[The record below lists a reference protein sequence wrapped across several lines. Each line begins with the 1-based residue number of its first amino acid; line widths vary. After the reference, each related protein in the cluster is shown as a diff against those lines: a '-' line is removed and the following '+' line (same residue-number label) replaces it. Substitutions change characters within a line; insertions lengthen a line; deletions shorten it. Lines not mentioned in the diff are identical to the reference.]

1 VNRAHPVTPSGRT
14 PVSIQDAEIIPLS
27 YGTDDKP
34 PRRRYFAVLKVTTSD
49 GVVGWGE
56 ATDCYGH
63 SHPMTVKALFDERI
77 KWMILGKDALKAEA
91 LLAEVRRV
99 AHQQLGGR
107 GAFITQLVSAIEIA
121 LWDIKG
127 RIFGR
132 SVSELLGSYRDRI
145 RLYAA
150 CPPLHH
156 ITPEQYLEISRELRE
171 RGVEAVKIRTGNNLA
186 WDRQFARAM
195 RKLLGE
201 DIRLLVDGKFNYRTD
216 SAISLAKTLEELG
229 VICFEEPVADTD
241 LGEMA
246 RLAAATSVPVS
257 YGEHCFTIHDFRD
270 LITHRAARIL
280 NPDACACGGIAEARN
295 VAVLAQAFGL
305 SVMPHCGGLTAIGMA
320 ANLHA
325 AAAMPT
331 FDLFEFDSRAHQP
344 LRDEIIAEP
353 LFSIPRVVD
362 GCLEV
367 PRGPGLGIEIDESVL
382 KRYPYRLDTDIAAT
396 FPMYGTPHI

>member
-1 VNRAHPVTPSGRT
+1 VTKAKPIGPARQKPIT
-14 PVSIQDAEIIPLS
+14 IEAAEIIPLS

-34 PRRRYFAVLKVTTSD
+34 PRRRYFALLKITTSD

-77 KWMILGKDALKAEA
+77 KWMIRGADALKPEV

-107 GAFITQLVSAIEIA
+107 GAFITELVSAIEIA

-127 RIFGR
+127 KIFGR
-132 SVSELLGSYRDRI
+132 SVSEMLGAYRNRI
-145 RLYAA
+145 QIYAA

-156 ITPEQYLEISRELRE
+156 LAPEQYADISRELRE

-186 WDRQFARAM
+186 WDRQFARDM
-195 RKLLGE
+195 RAVLGP

-216 SAISLAKTLEELG
+216 SAISLAATLEELG

-246 RLAAATSVPVS
+246 RLAAATTVPIS

-305 SVMPHCGGLTAIGMA
+305 SVMPHCGGLSAVGMA
-320 ANLHA
+320 ANVHA
-325 AAAMPT
+325 AAVMPV
-331 FDLFEFDSRAHQP
+331 FDLFEFDSRGHQP
-344 LRDEIIAEP
+344 LRDEIVTDP
-353 LFSIPRVVD
+353 LFSIPRIVD
-362 GCLEV
+362 GCIEV
-367 PRGPGLGIEIDESVL
+367 PSGPGLGIEIDESAL
-382 KRYPYRLDTDIAAT
+382 QRYPYRLDTEIAAT
-396 FPMYGTPHI
+396 FPLYGTPHI